1 MKKHTIIISIILGA
15 GIFLTCLTC
24 TYFDPWEAGGI
35 GEPEPPV
42 FWIDWYGTIFKSNI
56 DSPSDKMEIFSPQE
70 ESNPYCIVADPIRQ
84 KIYWAS
90 YVMNDSDPY
99 QIHRANYDGSEVD
112 RFHWNNM
119 ETITSIAFDSGKH
132 ELFFSEGMKIRSIST
147 EGEPFVNDILTPG
160 TMNISDIA
168 LDIENNWIYYATSST
183 DFYRINMD
191 GTNQT
196 TFQTSAS
203 IIEQIAYDR
212 TENRIICSNN
222 TAIFYFQNIVSP
234 GINDPVT
241 TTDQT
246 FSVLDLL
253 VDPMERYVYWLDEGG
268 PYPAPPH
275 GILKT
280 EITGSGGR
288 EEILV
293 FGQDESGMVFTI
305 GFMGQDPPPE
315 Y

>member
-1 MKKHTIIISIILGA
+1 M
-15 GIFLTCLTC
+15 
-24 TYFDPWEAGGI
+24 
-35 GEPEPPV
+35 
-42 FWIDWYGTIFKSNI
+42 
-56 DSPSDKMEIFSPQE
+56 
-70 ESNPYCIVADPIRQ
+70 
-84 KIYWAS
+84 
-90 YVMNDSDPY
+90 
-99 QIHRANYDGSEVD
+99 
-112 RFHWNNM
+112 
-119 ETITSIAFDSGKH
+119 
-132 ELFFSEGMKIRSIST
+132 
-147 EGEPFVNDILTPG
+147 NDILTPG

-280 EITGSGGR
+280 EITGSGGS

-305 GFMGQDPPPE
+305 GFMGQDRSPE